1 MRGQITS
8 YDATTNTGVIKGE
21 DGTNYVFARH
31 DIHTGSEINVGQDV
45 DFVPNGSVANQIVI
59 LGFSQ
64 AATDAAAAFGSA
76 ANSAINNIPGTSNY
90 DVQSAMLSY
99 VGRMRRQHFW
109 ISFLIILGANVV
121 LGWIPVIGWLISLAL
136 IYPSVCI
143 TIKRLH
149 DMGKTGWLT
158 LVPYVGAVVAMII
171 MFVGGAGAFMTA
183 AMTGS
188 DPSPAALMGAMGA
201 VALGGLV
208 SLVSGL
214 GFLIWIGVTDSQPG
228 DNQYGP
234 NPKGL

>member
-21 DGTNYVFARH
+21 DGISYMFARH
-31 DIHTGSEINVGQDV
+31 DIHTGSEINVGHDV
-45 DFVPNGSVANQIVI
+45 DFVPNGSVATQIVI
-59 LGFSQ
+59 LGFAQ
-64 AATDAAAAFGSA
+64 AASGAAAAFGSA
-76 ANSAINNIPGTSNY
+76 ANSAINSIPGTGNY
-90 DVQSAMLSY
+90 DVKSAMLSY
-99 VGRMRRQHFW
+99 TGRMRRQHFW
-109 ISFLIILGANVV
+109 ISFLIIFGVSLV
-121 LGWIPVIGWLISLAL
+121 LGWIPLLGTLISLAL

-158 LVPYVGAVVAMII
+158 LVPYVGTFVAMIV
-171 MFVGGAGAFMTA
+171 MFIGGAGAFMTA
-183 AMTGS
+183 AFTGG
-188 DPSPAALMGAMGA
+188 DPNPAAIMGAFGA
-201 VALGGLV
+201 VALGGLI

-228 DNQYGP
+228 DNKYGP